1 MDRLFCDAE
10 PPPALRALMDEAGV
24 ELVVAP

>member
-10 PPPALRALMDEAGV
+10 PPATLRTMLEEAQV